1 MKKLIIIRHSK
12 SDWNNNTSDLLRP
25 ISQRGIKDA
34 KIMSTVLNKLE
45 FQIDYIFISIAMRTI
60 ETSNVFFD
68 ISNSQIPYSYEEKI
82 YDFSGHNVLDFIL
95 KINDKINTAVLFT
108 HNNSCNFLVN
118 HFYYQSIHVPTSSIL
133 VFDFNVNLWKDIK
146 EANSFKYYFPKD
158 YR

>member
-25 ISQRGIKDA
+25 ISQIGIKDA

-45 FQIDYIFISIAMRTI
+45 FQIDYIFISIAKRTI

-118 HFYYQSIHVPTSSIL
+118 HFYNQSIHVPTSSIL

>member
-45 FQIDYIFISIAMRTI
+45 FQIDYIFISIAKRTI

-118 HFYYQSIHVPTSSIL
+118 HFYNQSIHVPTSSIL

-146 EANSFKYYFPKD
+146 EANFFKYYFPKD

>member
-34 KIMSTVLNKLE
+34 EIMSTVLNKLE
-45 FQIDYIFISIAMRTI
+45 FQIDYIFISIARRTI

-82 YDFSGHNVLDFIL
+82 YDFGGFNVLDFIL

-118 HFYYQSIHVPTSSIL
+118 HFYNESIHVPTSSIL

-146 EANSFKYYFPKD
+146 KANSFKYYFPKD

>member
-45 FQIDYIFISIAMRTI
+45 FQIDYIFISIAKRTI

-118 HFYYQSIHVPTSSIL
+118 HFYNQSIHVPTSSIL

>member
-1 MKKLIIIRHSK
+1 MLFRS
-12 SDWNNNTSDLLRP
+12 LLRP

-68 ISNSQIPYSYEEKI
+68 ISNSRIPYSYEEKI

-118 HFYYQSIHVPTSSIL
+118 HFYNQSIHVPTSSIL

>member
-1 MKKLIIIRHSK
+1 LKKLIIIRHSK

-45 FQIDYIFISIAMRTI
+45 FQIDYIFISIAKRTI

-118 HFYYQSIHVPTSSIL
+118 HFYNQSIHVPTSSIL